1 MAIRAITPSQK
12 DQGPVSPE
20 VSVIIPTWKGAAFIG
35 ATIESILR
43 STYPIAEVVVVDDGS
58 PDDTAGAVAR
68 YGSSVRLLRI
78 ANSGTTAARAAGI
91 AATSTPWL
99 AFCDHDDIWQPDH
112 LARLMG
118 LATEQNVP
126 FAFSNFLRVTAG
138 VLAPCSHFSCDSRGF
153 WEKPGREVGDGLFVA
168 DAPLFPDVLAYQVI
182 YPSCSIVSR
191 AFYERLGGLNAAF
204 GRNVSEDLEFTLRC
218 VREAPS
224 GIDTRPT
231 VHIMRH
237 GANYSGD
244 WIRVLAGSIEILKFA
259 AANHGLP
266 ATWVSMIDH
275 QIVDRSVEGI
285 DHAFL
290 ACRFEDA
297 RQFARD
303 VPLAEMSWKTKL
315 KAMIVSLPPPAA
327 RFLSTLL
334 TSAMQRR

>member
-1 MAIRAITPSQK
+1 MQ
-12 DQGPVSPE
+12 PE

-35 ATIESILR
+35 STIESILA

-68 YGSSVRLLRI
+68 YGSPVRLLRI
-78 ANSGTTAARAAGI
+78 VNSGTTAARAAGI
-91 AATSTPWL
+91 AATGTPWL

-118 LATEQNVP
+118 LATEQNVS
-126 FAFSNFLRVTAG
+126 FAFSNFVHVRSG
-138 VLAPCSHFSCDSRGF
+138 VLAPRSHFSCDPRGF
-153 WEKPGREVGDGLFVA
+153 WEKPGHEVGDGLFVA
-168 DAPLFPDVLAYQVI
+168 EAPLFPDVLAYQAI
-182 YPSCSIVSR
+182 YPSCSLISR
-191 AFYERLGGLNAAF
+191 SFYERLGGLNAAF

-218 VREAPS
+218 VHEAPS

-237 GANYSGD
+237 GTNYSGD
-244 WIRVLAGSIEILKFA
+244 WVRGLVGSIEILKFA

-266 ATWVSMIDH
+266 KAWLSMIDRE
-275 QIVDRSVEGI
+275 IVHRSVEGI

-290 ACRFEDA
+290 ACRLEEV

-303 VPLAEMSWKTKL
+303 VPSAEMSWKTRL
-315 KAMIVSLPPPAA
+315 KAIVATLPPPAA
-327 RFLSTLL
+327 RSLVALLTGSTL
-334 TSAMQRR
+334 RC